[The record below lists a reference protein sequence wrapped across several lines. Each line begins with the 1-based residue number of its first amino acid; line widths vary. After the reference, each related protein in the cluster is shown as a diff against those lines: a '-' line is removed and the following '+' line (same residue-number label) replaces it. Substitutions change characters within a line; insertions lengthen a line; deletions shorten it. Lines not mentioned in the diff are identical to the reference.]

1 MFVLSPVSYVIVY
14 YVKSHSQKYKNDKKI
29 NDVFNGGGM
38 MGLIV
43 FINLSQGS
51 LIMN

>member
-1 MFVLSPVSYVIVY
+1 MFVLSPVSYVMVY
-14 YVKSHSQKYKNDKKI
+14 YVKSHSQKYKNKKI